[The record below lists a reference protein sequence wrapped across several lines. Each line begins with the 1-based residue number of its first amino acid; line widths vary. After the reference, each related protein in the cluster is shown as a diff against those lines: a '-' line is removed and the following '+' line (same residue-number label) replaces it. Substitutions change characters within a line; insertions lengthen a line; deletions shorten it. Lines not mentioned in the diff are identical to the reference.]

1 WTPERFASEP
11 DPVRRIHLHAT
22 DWRCVTVERS
32 PDDGFV
38 NSIIYSGANVQE
50 KQRIDGDVIEIS
62 GISEDGIERY
72 NTGGRL
78 LIQGVCV
85 RPIVSESARRLQNSI
100 NHGLTMKLRNQEL
113 SGFREN
119 IFFNALPP
127 GQYVADS
134 TVPGGQRF
142 EPSGAEERGAG
153 VERYKMGVPTGT
165 EVDPSLTTPSLFQSE
180 PVEPR
185 YLLDSVAADTAMVYR
200 EFRQGY
206 RLSDSAAGESG
217 ESRIQMRQEFELYL
231 RGFRRPIESAIAN
244 TLNVVLKILGYD
256 DLEAVV
262 SLRVTTGKLSA
273 EESMIVQSRYDKGLL
288 SRATAMALLG
298 DVPDVDA
305 ELALIDEEMSEETTP
320 VLPDVDADADD
331 EEE

>member
-1 WTPERFASEP
+1 M
-11 DPVRRIHLHAT
+11 D
-22 DWRCVTVERS
+22 
-32 PDDGFV
+32 
-38 NSIIYSGANVQE
+38 
-50 KQRIDGDVIEIS
+50 
-62 GISEDGIERY
+62 
-72 NTGGRL
+72 TGGRWL
-78 LIQGVCV
+78 VQGVCV

-119 IFFNALPP
+119 IFLNAMPP
-127 GQYVADS
+127 GRYVPDPS
-134 TVPGGQRF
+134 VPGGQRF

-165 EVDPSLTTPSLFQSE
+165 EMDPALTTPSLFQSQ
-180 PVEPR
+180 PVDPR
-185 YLLDSVAADTAMVYR
+185 YLLDSVMADTAMVYR

-206 RLSDSAAGESG
+206 RLSDSAAGDSG

-244 TLNVVLKILGYD
+244 TLNVVLKILGYQ

-262 SLRVTTGKLSA
+262 SLRITTGKLSG
-273 EESMIVQSRYDKGLL
+273 EESAVVQSRYDKGLL

-305 ELALIDEEMSEETTP
+305 EIALIDEEMSTEARP
-320 VLPDVDADADD
+320 VLPDVDADPAPDQDADD
-331 EEE
+331 GDEDEL